1 MPVDEIKN
9 QVDGVF
15 QCLDKAVELIAG
27 IHSLQ
32 GLKFAFPL
40 GVHLTAIATRAAPSG
55 LRLINNDHVISIFG
69 CMKCR

>member
-1 MPVDEIKN
+1 MLVDQLKN
-9 QVDGVF
+9 QVSSVF
-15 QCLDKAVELIAG
+15 QCLNKAVELIAG

-32 GLKFAFPL
+32 GLKLAFPL

-55 LRLINNDHVISIFG
+55 LRLINNDDVISIFG